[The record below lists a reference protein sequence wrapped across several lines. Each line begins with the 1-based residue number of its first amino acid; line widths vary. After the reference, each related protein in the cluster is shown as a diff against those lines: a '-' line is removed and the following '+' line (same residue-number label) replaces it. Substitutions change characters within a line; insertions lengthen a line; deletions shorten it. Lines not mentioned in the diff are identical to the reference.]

1 MRTPENTHL
10 LEYLELRNGKRITV
24 NRVIKDEDWFTESD
38 EIVLRYDTEENP
50 VVYVRANH
58 HTKIKDGKALT
69 RSGEWV
75 KIRTKTKTSMKTE
88 SLYGEH
94 GVLVGRRLTFGTE
107 ELARAMLE
115 EFKKHTTNVSIEGAC
130 VTIQYEW
137 GVLPMYEI
145 QWIYSDVR
153 AFM

>member
-10 LEYLELRNGKRITV
+10 LEYLELRNGKRVTV

-38 EIVLRYDTEENP
+38 EIVLKYDTEENP

-75 KIRTKTKTSMKTE
+75 KIRTKTKTSMKSE
-88 SLYGEH
+88 SIYGEH

-107 ELARAMLE
+107 ELAKAMFE
-115 EFKKHTTNVSIEGAC
+115 EFKKYTTNVSIEGAC

-137 GVLPMYEI
+137 GVLPM
-145 QWIYSDVR
+145 
-153 AFM
+153 

>member
-24 NRVIKDEDWFTESD
+24 NRVIKDEDWFNESD
-38 EIVLRYDTEENP
+38 EIVLKYDTEENP

-75 KIRTKTKTSMKTE
+75 KIRTKTKTSMK
-88 SLYGEH
+88 S
-94 GVLVGRRLTFGTE
+94 
-107 ELARAMLE
+107 
-115 EFKKHTTNVSIEGAC
+115 
-130 VTIQYEW
+130 
-137 GVLPMYEI
+137 
-145 QWIYSDVR
+145 WIITLR
-153 AFM
+153 